1 MTQDCSV
8 ALSMA
13 DENRSYE
20 NRCFPKGIHIVGTDD
35 ESVLKVGEISRNEK
49 NCVSQSLDNPNVK
62 ADEENTTSQA
72 VPPCSDKKAEE
83 LPWGYIFIQ
92 HMSAGTFERRLETRR
107 LEGGYKPKCFI
118 HRTMHYRKKPNGKG
132 IIKEEKPTVSG
143 LVFLQGK
150 TEQLKSFL
158 KHNFPQY
165 FLVND
170 CSTGKPAVIADC
182 LMRPFMRIME
192 ESPER
197 VTFLRDPFV
206 KFAKDHVKLR
216 VLTGLFKGQEGYVVR
231 VMRDRQLIMNFGGY
245 AVAINNVHK
254 EDFEVVAPDTVSPG
268 SDT

>member
-1 MTQDCSV
+1 
-8 ALSMA
+8 MA
-13 DENRSYE
+13 DENKSYE

-62 ADEENTTSQA
+62 ADEENTASQA

-92 HMSAGTFERRLETRR
+92 HMSAGTFERKLETRR

-118 HRTMHYRKKPNGKG
+118 HRTMRYRKKPNGKG
-132 IIKEEKPTVSG
+132 IIKEDKPTVSG

-165 FLVND
+165 FLERLQYRQTRRYCRLSDAPFHENHGRVAG
-170 CSTGKPAVIADC
+170 TRYIPA
-182 LMRPFMRIME
+182 RPLCEIR
-192 ESPER
+192 ER
-197 VTFLRDPFV
+197 PCEAARPY
-206 KFAKDHVKLR
+206 R
-216 VLTGLFKGQEGYVVR
+216 
-231 VMRDRQLIMNFGGY
+231 
-245 AVAINNVHK
+245 
-254 EDFEVVAPDTVSPG
+254 TVQG
-268 SDT
+268 SGRLCRACHARPPAHNEFRRLCRGNQ

>member
-62 ADEENTTSQA
+62 ADEENTASQA
-72 VPPCSDKKAEE
+72 VPPCSDKNVEE
-83 LPWGYIFIQ
+83 LPWGYIF
-92 HMSAGTFERRLETRR
+92 MSAGTFERRLETRR

-216 VLTGLFKGQEGYVVR
+216 VLTGLFKGQEGY
-231 VMRDRQLIMNFGGY
+231 FGGY

-254 EDFEVVAPDTVSPG
+254 ENFEVVPPDTVSPG
-268 SDT
+268 MDT